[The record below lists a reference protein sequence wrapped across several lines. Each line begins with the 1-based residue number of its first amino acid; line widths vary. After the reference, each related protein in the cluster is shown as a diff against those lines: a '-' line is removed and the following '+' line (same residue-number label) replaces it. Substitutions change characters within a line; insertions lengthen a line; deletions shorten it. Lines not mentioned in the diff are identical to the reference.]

1 MAFTIEKYPIPKR
14 FRHHISPN
22 TYIALSELKKVPEF
36 YPPLYE
42 DIEWSEV
49 YKNGLPPKYLDI
61 GCGFGGFMFKYA
73 DLNPDGNILGIEI
86 RQQPYD
92 YMLDVIEKESLGNV
106 HTIRYSVANKLPFIE
121 NESIEK
127 IFYFF
132 PDPWYKKKH
141 TKRRAF
147 NLPFLEECY
156 RVLKNGGELL
166 LQTDVPEVHE
176 YQVEMLKDYNKFEVT
191 QLNKEDNWDYPSTN
205 QEVFCIRK
213 ERPFDRVVC
222 IKKI

>member
-1 MAFTIEKYPIPKR
+1 MAFTIEQYPIPKR

-22 TYIALSELKKVPEF
+22 TYIPLAELKKISEF
-36 YPPLYE
+36 YPPL
-42 DIEWSEV
+42 IESISWSEV
-49 YKNGLPPKYLDI
+49 YANSNPPDYLDI
-61 GCGFGGFMFKYA
+61 GCGFGGFMFKFA
-73 DLNPDGNILGIEI
+73 ELNPNSNILGIEI

-92 YMLDVIEKESLGNV
+92 YMLEVIAKESLNNV

-121 NESIEK
+121 SESIEK

-147 NLPFLEECY
+147 NIPFLEECY
-156 RVLKNGGELL
+156 RVLKKGGELL
-166 LQTDVPEVHE
+166 LQTDVPEVHQ
-176 YQVEMLKDYNKFEVT
+176 YQLSILKEFAKFEVIP
-191 QLNKEDNWDYPSTN
+191 LDINDEWNFPSTN
-205 QEVFCIRK
+205 QEEFCIKK

-222 IKKI
+222 IKN